1 MNTRSKPFSD
11 RFDKFDKFDKKSNN
25 CCDSTCGNCG
35 KCGNDADGIFQDA
48 IQKSDIGQGSDE
60 LIIIRDSC
68 DVTVTSTDTQIA
80 LSLQVALQVAIAIVI
95 NIAILDDVQAED
107 ITNRLLQKSAI
118 SQMNRQKV
126 LIEGSQDVTVSTT
139 DTDVA
144 ISIQLLIQLLVAV
157 VVQLD
162 IL

>member
-11 RFDKFDKFDKKSNN
+11 RFDKFDKFDKKSKN
-25 CCDSTCGNCG
+25 CCDSTCGN
-35 KCGNDADGIFQDA
+35 CGNDADGIFQDA

>member
-11 RFDKFDKFDKKSNN
+11 RFDKFEKKDHG
-25 CCDSTCGNCG
+25 CCDKRCGD
-35 KCGNDADGIFQDA
+35 DADGILQDA
-48 IQKSDIGQGSDE
+48 ALRSDIGQGSDE

-68 DVTVTSTDTQIA
+68 NVKVSSTDTQIA

-95 NIAILDDVQAED
+95 NIAILDEVQADD
-107 ITNRLLQKSAI
+107 ITQRLLEKSSI
-118 SQMNRQKV
+118 SQVNRQKV
-126 LIEGSQDVTVSTT
+126 LIEGSQDVTVETT

>member
-11 RFDKFDKFDKKSNN
+11 RFDKFDKKNNN
-25 CCDSTCGNCG
+25 CCDSSCGN
-35 KCGNDADGIFQDA
+35 CGNDADGIFQDA

>member
-11 RFDKFDKFDKKSNN
+11 RFDKFDKFDKKDNS
-25 CCDSTCGNCG
+25 CCDNRCNNG
-35 KCGNDADGIFQDA
+35 CGNDADGIFQDA
-48 IQKSDIGQGSDE
+48 VQKSDIGQGSDE

-68 DVTVTSTDTQIA
+68 NIEVSSTDTQIA

-95 NIAILDDVQAED
+95 NIAILDDVQADD
-107 ITNRLLQKSAI
+107 ITNRLLQKSSI
-118 SQMNRQKV
+118 SQVNRQKV
-126 LIEGSQDVTVSTT
+126 LIEGSQDVKVSTT

>member
-11 RFDKFDKFDKKSNN
+11 RFDKFDKFDKKSHN

-35 KCGNDADGIFQDA
+35 NCGNDADGIFQDA
-48 IQKSDIGQGSDE
+48 VQKSDIGQGSDE

-68 DVTVTSTDTQIA
+68 NIKVSSTDTQIA

-95 NIAILDDVQAED
+95 NIAILDDVQADD
-107 ITNRLLQKSAI
+107 ITNRLLQKSSI
-118 SQMNRQKV
+118 SQVNRQKV
-126 LIEGSQDVTVSTT
+126 LIEGSQDVEVSTT

>member
-11 RFDKFDKFDKKSNN
+11 RFDKFEKKDHG
-25 CCDSTCGNCG
+25 CCDN
-35 KCGNDADGIFQDA
+35 KCGNGADGIFQDA
-48 IQKSDIGQGSDE
+48 VQKSDIGQGSDE

-68 DVTVTSTDTQIA
+68 EISVTTTDTQIA
-80 LSLQVALQVAIAIVI
+80 LSLQVALQVAIAVVI
-95 NIAILDDVQAED
+95 NIAILDEVQADD
-107 ITNRLLQKSAI
+107 ITQTLLQKSAI
-118 SQMNRQKV
+118 SQLNRQKI
-126 LIEGSQDVTVSTT
+126 LIEGSQQVTVATQ